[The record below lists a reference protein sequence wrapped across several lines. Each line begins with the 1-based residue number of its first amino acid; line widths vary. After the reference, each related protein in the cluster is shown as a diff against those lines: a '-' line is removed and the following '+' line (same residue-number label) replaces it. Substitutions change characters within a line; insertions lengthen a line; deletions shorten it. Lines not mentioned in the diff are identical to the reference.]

1 MQKANKLLA
10 AFCGVYITNH
20 EYILF
25 STIYLKLNYTKLNEF
40 CIARLALVSAILKG
54 LLTALLG
61 KFACFTVAFLGY
73 GGILGRFI
81 TIYALTFGNFY

>member
-1 MQKANKLLA
+1 MK
-10 AFCGVYITNH
+10 YIVLPQCINN
-20 EYILF
+20 I
-25 STIYLKLNYTKLNEF
+25 KRF

-54 LLTALLG
+54 LLTVLLG

-73 GGILGRFI
+73 GGIFGRFV